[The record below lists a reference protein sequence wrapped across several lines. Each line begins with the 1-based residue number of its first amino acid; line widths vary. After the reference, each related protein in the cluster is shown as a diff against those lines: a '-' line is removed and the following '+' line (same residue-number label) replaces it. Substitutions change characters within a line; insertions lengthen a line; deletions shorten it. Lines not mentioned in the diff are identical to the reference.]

1 MNMSFPWFRQGLL
14 SFDPAAAELPTLIQQ
29 GFERRALVP
38 RLGVVVLLLL
48 GALLDYGHGPR
59 TVHWI
64 VLLAY
69 AVVTVVAAAGT
80 CARSARV
87 QAWLPLA
94 TTCVDA
100 VIAVYVIAEHVPR
113 QVADTHLAT
122 ESFSLLPA
130 LLFVL
135 QTGMRLQPRLTAV
148 FALLVGAGW
157 ISTIA
162 ILFNTVSFG
171 AEGAHV
177 FVRQAV
183 NFAAFMAA
191 SGFVFATTVWMRHAT
206 TSALRAQEERIILS
220 RFLPA
225 GVASEVVRAGG
236 TASVAERHATLLSV
250 DLRGSSAI
258 ARAYPHA
265 VSVGW
270 LLEFRRLIHDA
281 VSVHGGV
288 IDKYVGDGV
297 LALFLGGD
305 QAEQAAKALS
315 AVEAAFRNL
324 ATLNDERG
332 HAALPPLRIIAAL
345 HCGPVL
351 AGVFDDGRRA
361 EFTVLG
367 PVMNDL
373 SRIERR
379 AKEED
384 RDVVASA
391 DLLRWLPRTELDRVG
406 TLALA
411 ARQPTL
417 PRLFVLFPGL
427 DLGHSGPVHGL

>member
-1 MNMSFPWFRQGLL
+1 MNMSFLWFRQGLL
-14 SFDPAAAELPTLIQQ
+14 LSDAAAAELPTLIQQ

-38 RLGVVVLLLL
+38 RLGVVVLLFL
-48 GALLDYGHGPR
+48 GALTDYGHGPR

-80 CARSARV
+80 CTRSARV

-113 QVADTHLAT
+113 HVADTHLAT

-135 QTGMRLQPRLTAV
+135 QTGMRLRPRLTAV

-162 ILFNTVSFG
+162 ILSNTVGFG
-171 AEGAHV
+171 VGSIDL
-177 FVRQAV
+177 FVQQAM
-183 NFAAFMAA
+183 NFVAFMAA

-206 TSALRAQEERIILS
+206 ASALRAQEEHVILS

-225 GVASEVVRAGG
+225 GVV
-236 TASVAERHATLLSV
+236 
-250 DLRGSSAI
+250 
-258 ARAYPHA
+258 
-265 VSVGW
+265 
-270 LLEFRRLIHDA
+270 
-281 VSVHGGV
+281 
-288 IDKYVGDGV
+288 DKYVGDGV

-315 AVEAAFRNL
+315 AVEAAFKNL

-379 AKEED
+379 AKAED

-391 DLLRWLPRTELDRVG
+391 DLLRWLARTELDRVG

-417 PRLFVLFPGL
+417 PRLFVLFPGV
-427 DLGHSGPVHGL
+427 DLGHSCPVHGL

>member
-258 ARAYPHA
+258 ARAYPPA

-297 LALFLGGD
+297 LALFLGG
-305 QAEQAAKALS
+305 AC
-315 AVEAAFRNL
+315 
-324 ATLNDERG
+324 DER
-332 HAALPPLRIIAAL
+332 
-345 HCGPVL
+345 PV
-351 AGVFDDGRRA
+351 
-361 EFTVLG
+361 
-367 PVMNDL
+367 
-373 SRIERR
+373 
-379 AKEED
+379 ED
-384 RDVVASA
+384 RATGQGGRPGCRRFRRSASMA
-391 DLLRWLPRTELDRVG
+391 AWNRTRPGRHPRAGGSPAHTATTV
-406 TLALA
+406 
-411 ARQPTL
+411 
-417 PRLFVLFPGL
+417 RLI
-427 DLGHSGPVHGL
+427 SGPRSRPFGPRPRFVKHRS